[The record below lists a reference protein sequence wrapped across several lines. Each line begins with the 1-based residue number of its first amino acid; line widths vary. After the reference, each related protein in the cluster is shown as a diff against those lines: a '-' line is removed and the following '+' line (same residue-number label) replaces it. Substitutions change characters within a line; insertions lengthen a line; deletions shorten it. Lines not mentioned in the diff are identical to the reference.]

1 MAQKLYELA
10 IQLQGKLDGSLAGA
24 MKTTQ
29 GHLKELENRVKDFQ
43 ERQKKVGR
51 LDAAYAANSEAARKL
66 GGEMLKLKEKQS
78 DISGY
83 QAQRKATAETAKA
96 WLAAKRE
103 LKALTAAYGKDKTDQ
118 NRKAMQAAAKQAK
131 ALEKAYGKN
140 RTTLGKMEEKLS
152 KAGINTR
159 KLGEEQKTLADK
171 LAHATREQERYNAAA
186 ERIAKGK
193 VWWSGVT
200 AKAREY
206 AKTAWS
212 AAKWTAGIASAMGY
226 GAFRV
231 TKSVAEAGDAA
242 AKLGKKVRM
251 SAEEVQ
257 KLQFVADLSG
267 VKDFSGA
274 MLTMTKNTDM
284 AVKGQGKAVKAFKEL
299 RIDPRDLSK
308 AGGAKALLAISQQLQ
323 NIRSEAQKTR
333 ILQGLFGD
341 QWGEMAELF
350 RQGPK
355 AIQDA
360 MKEAE
365 GYGIVSNESAEK
377 SEEFLDNITR
387 MQRAIGGLK
396 IAIGDE
402 LRPIIN
408 DIVMKITEWVAQNRE
423 LISGKVKEWVEAIRQ
438 RLPEIWAGVK
448 KVAEYLGKLIGWA
461 TKGVDAV
468 GGFENA
474 LSLLATFMM
483 GQKFIGVITSTHQAL
498 SGLISAFNT
507 AKGMDPSALPG
518 AAGAAGAAGGAMKTG
533 QFQAGGMGQA
543 VQLAAVG
550 VPLALEVADR
560 YTKAHKAKEDA
571 EFEEADLASQ
581 EKYVEAIQKALKTGY
596 EGADISGLSPLYTKL
611 AQSIIDSKQRAFID
625 SLMPAVQ
632 TLNEQNK
639 GEKPVEREDVAEWG
653 KTIAEAMRGSEEAL
667 KNLPAQLQ
675 GLVQIQMAQTPI
687 AQNAR
692 GGHISS
698 PRVSRLAE
706 RGPEEVVPLG
716 EADRGVGLS
725 RLFEA
730 AHKMN
735 VPIVDTDTETRVKFP
750 EFPAPSKEASRGA
763 ESVTAG
769 GSVSPNISYAPV
781 FNISGENARDVAAQV
796 ENANRRSFGELLE
809 AFRHERERFSY
820 ATT

>member
-10 IQLQGKLDGSLAGA
+10 IQLQGKLDGSLEGA

-66 GGEMLKLKEKQS
+66 GGEILNLKEKQS

-83 QAQRKATAETAKA
+83 REQRKATAETAKA
-96 WLAAKRE
+96 WLSAKRE

-159 KLGEEQKTLADK
+159 KLGEEQKNLAEK
-171 LAHATREQERYNAAA
+171 LAYATREQERYNAAA
-186 ERIAKGK
+186 EGIARGK
-193 VWWSGVT
+193 AWWSGIT
-200 AKAREY
+200 AKAKEY

-212 AAKWTAGIASAMGY
+212 AAKWTAGIATAMGY

-251 SAEEVQ
+251 SAEDVQ
-257 KLQFVADLSG
+257 KLQFAADLSG

-365 GYGIVSNESAEK
+365 RYGIMSNESAGK
-377 SEEFLDNITR
+377 SEEFLDNITK
-387 MQRAIGGLK
+387 MQQAIGGLK

-408 DIVMKITEWVAQNRE
+408 DIVLKITEWVAQNRE

-461 TKGVDAV
+461 IKGVDAV

-474 LSLLATFMM
+474 LSMLATFMM

-507 AKGMDPSALPG
+507 AKGMDPSVLP
-518 AAGAAGAAGGAMKTG
+518 GAAGGAMKTG

-550 VPLALEVADR
+550 IPLALEVADR

-581 EKYVEAIQKALKTGY
+581 EKYVEFVRNFSKTGY
-596 EGADISGLSPLYTKL
+596 EGIDIGGLNPLYTKL
-611 AQSIIDSKQRAFID
+611 AQSIIDNKQKAFVD
-625 SLMPAVQ
+625 GLMPAVQ
-632 TLNEQNK
+632 ALNEQQK
-639 GEKPVEREDVAEWG
+639 GKNPVKREDVAEWG

-675 GLVQIQMAQTPI
+675 GLIQIQMAQTPI

-698 PRVSRLAE
+698 PRISRLAE

-716 EADRGVGLS
+716 EADRGLGLS

-730 AHKMN
+730 ARKMN
-735 VPIVDTDTETRVKFP
+735 VPIVDTDTEAPFRFP
-750 EFPAPSKEASRGA
+750 EFPKPPQDASGGA
-763 ESVTAG
+763 EGAAAG
-769 GSVSPNISYAPV
+769 DSVSPHISYAPV
-781 FNISGENARDVAAQV
+781 FNISGENAREVAAQV
-796 ENANRRSFGELLE
+796 ENANRRSFRELLE
-809 AFRHERERFSY
+809 AFQHEKERCSY

>member
-10 IQLQGKLDGSLAGA
+10 IQLQGKLDGSLERS

-43 ERQKKVGR
+43 ERQKKIGGI
-51 LDAAYAANSEAARKL
+51 DAAYAIHSEAARKL
-66 GGEMLKLKEKQS
+66 GSEILKLKEKQS

-83 QAQRKATAETAKA
+83 REQRKATAETAKA

-103 LKALTAAYGKDKTDQ
+103 LKDLTAAYGQDKTDR
-118 NRKAMQAAAKQAK
+118 NRKAMQAAARQAK

-159 KLGEEQKTLADK
+159 KLGDEQKNLADR

-186 ERIAKGK
+186 ERIAKSK
-193 VWWSGVT
+193 AWWSGVT
-200 AKAREY
+200 AKAKEY
-206 AKTAWS
+206 ARTARS
-212 AAKWTAGIASAMGY
+212 AAKWTAGIATAMGY

-251 SAEEVQ
+251 SAEDVQ
-257 KLQFVADLSG
+257 KLQFAADLSG
-267 VKDFSGA
+267 VRDFSGA

-365 GYGIVSNESAEK
+365 DYGILSNESAGK

-387 MQRAIGGLK
+387 MRRAIGGLK
-396 IAIGDE
+396 ITIGDE
-402 LRPIIN
+402 LRPIVN
-408 DIVMKITEWVAQNRE
+408 DIVVAVAEWVKQNRK
-423 LISGKVKEWVEAIRQ
+423 LISKEVKEWVESIRQ
-438 RLPEIWAGVK
+438 RLPEIWAGIK
-448 KVAEYLGKLIGWA
+448 RVAEYLGKLIGWA

-474 LSLLATFMM
+474 MYGLAIFL
-483 GQKFIGVITSTHQAL
+483 GSQKFLGILKTSSDAVR
-498 SGLISAFNT
+498 GLISAYNT
-507 AKGMDPSALPG
+507 AKGIDPSALPG
-518 AAGAAGAAGGAMKTG
+518 AAGSAGKALKTG
-533 QFQAGGMGQA
+533 PFQMGGMGHA

-550 VPLALEVADR
+550 IPLALELADH
-560 YTKAHKAKEDA
+560 YTKAHQAKADA
-571 EFEEADLASQ
+571 EAHDADLASQ
-581 EKYVEAIQKALKTGY
+581 EKYVEAIRKASQTGY
-596 EGADISGLSPLYTKL
+596 EGFDIGGLDPLYTKL
-611 AQSIIDSKQRAFID
+611 AQSIIESKQKAFID

-632 TLNEQNK
+632 ALNEQRN
-639 GEKPVEREDVAEWG
+639 GEEPVEREDVAEWG
-653 KTIAEAMRGSEEAL
+653 QTIANAMRGSEDAIRDLPDQLKAL
-667 KNLPAQLQ
+667 IQIHQAQ
-675 GLVQIQMAQTPI
+675 GIVS
-687 AQNAR
+687 QNAR

-698 PRVSRLAE
+698 PRISRLAE

-716 EADRGVGLS
+716 EADRGLGLS

-730 AHKMN
+730 ARKMN
-735 VPIVDTDTETRVKFP
+735 VPIVDPATEAQFRFP
-750 EFPAPSKEASRGA
+750 EFPSLPQEASRGA
-763 ESVTAG
+763 ESAAG
-769 GSVSPNISYAPV
+769 ASVSPNISYAPV
-781 FNISGENARDVAAQV
+781 FNISGENAREVAAQV

>member
-10 IQLQGKLDGSLAGA
+10 IQLQGKLDGSLEGA

-43 ERQKKVGR
+43 ERQKKVSG
-51 LDAAYAANSEAARKL
+51 LDAAYAVHGEAARKL
-66 GGEMLKLKEKQS
+66 GRDILDLKGKQS

-83 QAQRKATAETAKA
+83 QEQRKATADTARA

-103 LKALTAAYGKDKTDQ
+103 LKALTAAYGQDKTDQ

-159 KLGEEQKTLADK
+159 RLGEEQKNLADK

-186 ERIAKGK
+186 ERIARGK
-193 VWWSGVT
+193 AWWSGVT
-200 AKAREY
+200 AKAKEY
-206 AKTAWS
+206 ARTAWS
-212 AAKWTAGIASAMGY
+212 AAKWTAGIATAMGY

-251 SAEEVQ
+251 SAEDVQ
-257 KLQFVADLSG
+257 KLQYAADLSG
-267 VKDFSGA
+267 VRDFSGA

-323 NIRSEAQKTR
+323 KVRSEAQKTR

-341 QWGEMAELF
+341 QWGEMAEMF
-350 RQGPK
+350 RQGPE
-355 AIQDA
+355 AIQKA

-365 GYGIVSNESAEK
+365 ELGILSNESAGK
-377 SEEFLDNITR
+377 SEEFLDNITT

-396 IAIGDE
+396 ITIGDE

-408 DIVMKITEWVAQNRE
+408 DVVLAVTEWVKQNRE
-423 LISGKVKEWVEAIRQ
+423 LINEKVREWVDAIRK
-438 RLPEIWAGVK
+438 RLPEIWAGIK
-448 KVAEYLGKLIGWA
+448 QVAEYLGKLLDWFS
-461 TKGVDAV
+461 KGVDAV

-474 LSLLATFMM
+474 LYLLTVFLTGSKLVGA
-483 GQKFIGVITSTHQAL
+483 ISSTTKAL
-498 SGLISAFNT
+498 SGLVSAYNM
-507 AKGMDPSALPG
+507 AKGINPAALPG
-518 AAGAAGAAGGAMKTG
+518 VGGVAGAGGAAAGGAEG
-533 QFQAGGMGQA
+533 L
-543 VQLAAVG
+543 LAAAAPALAGVAALKVAHDVLYELNGGEKVQHEMYENVKSYMGVNDGGQEYDPLNNMWTFASPTPDVQTPPPVSTTVKDPDVKTEG
-550 VPLALEVADR
+550 VPEVNV
-560 YTKAHKAKEDA
+560 TVKVDA
-571 EFEEADLASQ
+571 QA
-581 EKYVEAIQKALKTGY
+581 T
-596 EGADISGLSPLYTKL
+596 
-611 AQSIIDSKQRAFID
+611 
-625 SLMPAVQ
+625 
-632 TLNEQNK
+632 NN
-639 GEKPVEREDVAEWG
+639 PV
-653 KTIAEAMRGSEEAL
+653 S
-667 KNLPAQLQ
+667 
-675 GLVQIQMAQTPI
+675 
-687 AQNAR
+687 QNAR

-698 PRVSRLAE
+698 PRISRLAE

-716 EADRGVGLS
+716 EADRGLGLS

-730 AHKMN
+730 ARKMN
-735 VPIVDTDTETRVKFP
+735 VPIVDPATEAQFRFP
-750 EFPAPSKEASRGA
+750 EFPSLPQETSRGA
-763 ESVTAG
+763 ESAAG
-769 GSVSPNISYAPV
+769 ASVSPNISYAPV
-781 FNISGENARDVAAQV
+781 FNISGENAREVAAQV

>member
-10 IQLQGKLDGSLAGA
+10 IQLQGKLDGSLEGA

-66 GGEMLKLKEKQS
+66 GGEILNLKEKQS

-83 QAQRKATAETAKA
+83 REQRKATAETAKA
-96 WLAAKRE
+96 WLSAKRE

-159 KLGEEQKTLADK
+159 KLGEEQKNLAEK
-171 LAHATREQERYNAAA
+171 LAYATREQERYNAAA
-186 ERIAKGK
+186 EGIARGK
-193 VWWSGVT
+193 AWWSGIT
-200 AKAREY
+200 AKAKEY

-212 AAKWTAGIASAMGY
+212 AAKWTAGIATAMGY

-251 SAEEVQ
+251 SAEDVQ
-257 KLQFVADLSG
+257 KLQFAADLSG

-365 GYGIVSNESAEK
+365 RYGIMSNESAGK
-377 SEEFLDNITR
+377 SEEFLDNITK
-387 MQRAIGGLK
+387 MQQAIGGLK

-408 DIVMKITEWVAQNRE
+408 DIVLKITEWVAQNRE

-461 TKGVDAV
+461 IKGVDAV
-468 GGFENA
+468 GGFGNA
-474 LSLLATFMM
+474 MYGLAIFLG
-483 GQKFIGVITSTHQAL
+483 GQKFLGILKTSSEAIH
-498 SGLISAFNT
+498 GLVSAYNM
-507 AKGMDPSALPG
+507 AKGINPAALPG
-518 AAGAAGAAGGAMKTG
+518 VGGAGGAGTASAG
-533 QFQAGGMGQA
+533 AGNAAAASAGGLGLLKTVAKVGGGLMIIKGVA
-543 VQLAAVG
+543 DVIEAYNAATFTPEELEQSKKAEEEYLGGESGLGSADMWSFASPSYEPEIQNPPPVSTTVKDPDVKTEG
-550 VPLALEVADR
+550 VPEVNV
-560 YTKAHKAKEDA
+560 TVKVDA
-571 EFEEADLASQ
+571 QAA
-581 EKYVEAIQKALKTGY
+581 
-596 EGADISGLSPLYTKL
+596 
-611 AQSIIDSKQRAFID
+611 
-625 SLMPAVQ
+625 
-632 TLNEQNK
+632 NN
-639 GEKPVEREDVAEWG
+639 PV
-653 KTIAEAMRGSEEAL
+653 S
-667 KNLPAQLQ
+667 
-675 GLVQIQMAQTPI
+675 
-687 AQNAR
+687 QNAR

-698 PRVSRLAE
+698 PRISRLAE

-716 EADRGVGLS
+716 EADRGLGLS

-730 AHKMN
+730 ARKMN
-735 VPIVDTDTETRVKFP
+735 VPIVDADTETKFRFP
-750 EFPAPSKEASRGA
+750 EFPKPPKEASGGA
-763 ESVTAG
+763 ESAVAG

-781 FNISGENARDVAAQV
+781 FNISGENARNVAAQV

-809 AFRHERERFSY
+809 AFRHEKERFSY

>member
-10 IQLQGKLDGSLAGA
+10 IQLQGKLDGSLERS

-43 ERQKKVGR
+43 ERQKKVSGI
-51 LDAAYAANSEAARKL
+51 DAAYAVHSEAARKL
-66 GGEMLKLKEKQS
+66 GGEILKLKEKQS

-83 QAQRKATAETAKA
+83 REQRKATAETAKA

-103 LKALTAAYGKDKTDQ
+103 LKALTAAYGQDKTDR

-159 KLGEEQKTLADK
+159 KLGDEQKNLADR

-186 ERIAKGK
+186 ERIARGK
-193 VWWSGVT
+193 AWWSGVT
-200 AKAREY
+200 AKAKEY
-206 AKTAWS
+206 ARTARS
-212 AAKWTAGIASAMGY
+212 AAKWTAGIATAMGY

-251 SAEEVQ
+251 TAEDVQ
-257 KLQFVADLSG
+257 MLQSVANLSG
-267 VKDFSGA
+267 VRDFSGA
-274 MLTMTKNTDM
+274 MKTLTVNMAMATKG
-284 AVKGQGKAVKAFKEL
+284 KGKAVDALKALQINPKD
-299 RIDPRDLSK
+299 IAK
-308 AGGAKALLAISQQLQ
+308 AGGTKALKAISQQLRK
-323 NIRSEAQKTR
+323 IRAEADKDA
-333 ILQGLFGD
+333 ILKGLFGD
-341 QWGEMAELF
+341 QWGEMKEMLSM
-350 RQGPK
+350 GPK
-355 AIQDA
+355 ELEKA
-360 MKEAE
+360 MEEAKKR
-365 GYGIVSNESAEK
+365 GILSDESAAQ
-377 SEEFLDNITR
+377 SEVFLDNITK
-387 MQRAIGGLK
+387 MQEAIGGLK

-402 LRPIIN
+402 LRPIVN
-408 DIVMKITEWVAQNRE
+408 DIVLKITEWVAQNRE

-438 RLPEIWAGVK
+438 RLPEIWAGIK
-448 KVAEYLGKLIGWA
+448 RVAEYLGKLIGWFM
-461 TKGVDAV
+461 KGVDAV

-474 LSLLATFMM
+474 MSLLTTFLM
-483 GQKFIGVITSTHQAL
+483 GKRVVGAITSTHQAL

-507 AKGMDPSALPG
+507 AKGIDPSALPG
-518 AAGAAGAAGGAMKTG
+518 AAGSAGKALKTG
-533 QFQAGGMGQA
+533 QFQMGGAGQA
-543 VQLAAVG
+543 MQTLGWG
-550 VPLALEVADR
+550 VPAIFAALGLADH
-560 YTKAHKAKEDA
+560 YTKAHQAKADA
-571 EFEEADLASQ
+571 EAHDADLASQ
-581 EKYVEAIQKALKTGY
+581 EKYVEAIRKASQTGY
-596 EGADISGLSPLYTKL
+596 EGFDIGGLAPIYTKL
-611 AQSIIDSKQRAFID
+611 AQSIIESKQKAFID

-632 TLNEQNK
+632 ALNEQRN

-653 KTIAEAMRGSEEAL
+653 QTIANAMRGSENAIRDLPDQL
-667 KNLPAQLQ
+667 KA
-675 GLVQIQMAQTPI
+675 LVQIHQAQGI
-687 AQNAR
+687 VSQNAR

-698 PRVSRLAE
+698 PRISRLAE

-716 EADRGVGLS
+716 EADRGLGLS

-730 AHKMN
+730 ARKMN
-735 VPIVDTDTETRVKFP
+735 VPIVDPATEAQFRFP
-750 EFPAPSKEASRGA
+750 EFPSLPQEASRGA
-763 ESVTAG
+763 ESAAG
-769 GSVSPNISYAPV
+769 ASVSPNISYAPV
-781 FNISGENARDVAAQV
+781 FNISGENAREVAAQV